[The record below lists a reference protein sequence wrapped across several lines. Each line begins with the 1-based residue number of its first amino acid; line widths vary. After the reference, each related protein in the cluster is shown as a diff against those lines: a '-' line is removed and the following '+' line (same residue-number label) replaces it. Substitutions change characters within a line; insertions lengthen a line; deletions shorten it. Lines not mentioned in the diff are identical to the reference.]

1 MSVIHNIIYKKQLD
15 VSKLDKFVS
24 TIDGATYENRGED
37 VLYFWITGKST
48 RGFDITFEQGYI
60 EVRNTILSNKQDYDL
75 TNKIVAEILSL
86 TDGVVIDEDEEQIS
100 NLPLFKNERIAEME
114 MHDCKTI
121 QLLSKEHE
129 DIAIY
134 GPIRIVHFGKRL
146 HQQFQEL
153 NDEQLKDKMF
163 DLILNVNYKL
173 PNFEYGNIMQIGD
186 TEKDK
191 ITMKLLTNKTNYIID
206 KYDYI
211 LINKGE
217 DEQPPIM
224 ITNAILNTMLPSNW
238 TLVDEFTVVAPMTN
252 ENEWNKLLTIAEKYD
267 LTEEFF
273 KNRKNASR

>member
-24 TIDGATYENRGED
+24 TIDGATYQNRGGD
-37 VLYFWITGKST
+37 VLYFWIAGKST
-48 RGFDITFEQGYI
+48 RGFDLTFEQGYI
-60 EVRNTILSNKQDYDL
+60 EVRNTILSNKHDYDL
-75 TNKIVAEILSL
+75 TNKIVAKIISL
-86 TDGVVIDEDEEQIS
+86 TDGIVINEDEEQIS
-100 NLPLFKNERIAEME
+100 NFPLFDNDRIAEME
-114 MHDCKTI
+114 IHDCKSI
-121 QLLSKEHE
+121 QLFSKEYE

-146 HQQFQEL
+146 YQQFKEL

-173 PNFEYGNIMQIGD
+173 PNYEYGNIMQIGD
-186 TEKDK
+186 TGEDK
-191 ITMKLLTNKTNYIID
+191 KTLKLLTNKTDYIID

-224 ITNAILNTMLPSNW
+224 VTNAILNTMLPSNW
-238 TLVDEFTVVAPMTN
+238 TLVDEFTIVAPMTN
-252 ENEWNKLLTIAEKYD
+252 ENEWNKLLTTAEKHD

-273 KNRKNASR
+273 NNRNASR